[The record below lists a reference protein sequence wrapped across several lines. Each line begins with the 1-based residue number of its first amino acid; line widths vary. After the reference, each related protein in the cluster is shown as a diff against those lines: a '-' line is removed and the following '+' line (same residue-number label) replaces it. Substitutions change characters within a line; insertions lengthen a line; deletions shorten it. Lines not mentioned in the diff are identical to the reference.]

1 MRIYLINQKKR
12 SLIMDKKEE
21 LIQLCKDL
29 RLPSIRK
36 MIKDESE
43 FKNPKQAF
51 EVLLQVLEQEKS
63 DRFIRAKQNRIRSA
77 NFPQKKILEELVEEA
92 LPEQAQQKLSLLK
105 TLEFI
110 KEGQNIILAG
120 SPGTGKTH
128 IAIGLGM
135 EACLAGYRVFFAT
148 IPSLINQLKESRS
161 ERTLRSFEL
170 KFEKYDL
177 VIIDELGYISF
188 DKEGAELLF
197 THLSLRAGRKSTI
210 ITSNL
215 SFMKWQEI
223 FHDAVLT
230 AALTDRLT
238 HKSHVINMN
247 GPSFRMRETEE
258 WMKNSTDKVAQN

>member
-1 MRIYLINQKKR
+1 
-12 SLIMDKKEE
+12 MDKKQRLVE
-21 LIQLCKDL
+21 LCREL
-29 RLPSIRK
+29 RLPSIRH
-36 MIKDESE
+36 MVQEETS
-43 FKNPKQAF
+43 FKNPDEAF
-51 EVLLQVLEQEKS
+51 DVLLQVLLQERS
-63 DRFIRAKQNRIRSA
+63 DRFVRAKQNRIRAA
-77 NFPQKKILEELVEEA
+77 NFPQKKLLEELVEEA
-92 LPEQAQQKLSLLK
+92 LPEQAKQKLPHLK

-128 IAIGLGM
+128 MAIGLGM
-135 EACLAGYRVFFAT
+135 EACLAGYKVFFAT
-148 IPSLINQLKESRS
+148 VPSFINQLKEHRS

-215 SFMKWQEI
+215 PFLKWQEI
-223 FHDAVLT
+223 FHDPVLT
-230 AALTDRLT
+230 ATLTDRLT

-247 GPSFRMRETEE
+247 GPSYRMKETQE
-258 WMKNSTDKVAQN
+258 WINFETNQVDQN

>member
-1 MRIYLINQKKR
+1 MRIYLIKQKKKE
-12 SLIMDKKEE
+12 LFIVDKKVEVIE
-21 LIQLCKDL
+21 ICREL

-36 MIKDESE
+36 MVQDEASFKDPE
-43 FKNPKQAF
+43 QAYD
-51 EVLLQVLEQEKS
+51 VLHQVLVQEKK
-63 DRFIRAKQNRIRSA
+63 DRFVRAKQNRIRAA
-77 NFPQKKILEELVEEA
+77 NFPQKKLLEELVNDA
-92 LPEQAQQKLSLLK
+92 LPEQAQQKLPNLKSLD
-105 TLEFI
+105 FI
-110 KEGQNIILAG
+110 NQSQNVILTG

-148 IPSLINQLKESRS
+148 VPSLINQLKEHRS

-215 SFMKWQEI
+215 SFLKWQEV
-223 FHDAVLT
+223 FHDPVLT

-247 GPSFRMRETEE
+247 GPSFRMKETEE
-258 WMKNSTDKVAQN
+258 WMNSYSN

>member
-1 MRIYLINQKKR
+1 MNKKQRII
-12 SLIMDKKEE
+12 E
-21 LIQLCKDL
+21 LCKEL
-29 RLPSIRK
+29 RLPSIRH
-36 MIKDESE
+36 MVQEETS
-43 FKNPKQAF
+43 FKNPEVAF
-51 EVLLQVLEQEKS
+51 DVLLQVLLQEQSE
-63 DRFIRAKQNRIRSA
+63 RYVRAKQNRIRAA
-77 NFPQKKILEELVEEA
+77 NFPQKKLLEELVEEA
-92 LPEQAQQKLSLLK
+92 LPKQVRQKLPHLK

-110 KEGQNIILAG
+110 KEGQNVILAG

-135 EACLAGYRVFFAT
+135 EACLSGYKVFFAT
-148 IPSLINQLKESRS
+148 VPSFINQLKEHRS

-197 THLSLRAGRKSTI
+197 SHLSLRAGRKSTI

-215 SFMKWQEI
+215 PFLKWQEI
-223 FHDAVLT
+223 FHDPVLT

-247 GPSFRMRETEE
+247 GPSYRMKETQE
-258 WMKNSTDKVAQN
+258 WLNLETHQVDQN

>member
-1 MRIYLINQKKR
+1 MTI
-12 SLIMDKKEE
+12 KEQV
-21 LIQLCKDL
+21 IQLCKDL

-36 MIKDESE
+36 MVKEETDFSH
-43 FKNPKQAF
+43 PKLAMN
-51 EVLLQVLEQEKS
+51 LLHQVLMQGKE
-63 DRFIRAKQNRIRSA
+63 DRVIRAKHNRIRTA
-77 NFPQKKILEELVEEA
+77 NFPQKKLLAELSMAA
-92 LPEQAQQKLSLLK
+92 LSPQAQQKIPHLK
-105 TLEFI
+105 QLDFI
-110 KEGQNIILAG
+110 KEGQNIILTG

-128 IAIGLGM
+128 VSIGLGM
-135 EACLAGYRVFFAT
+135 EACLSGYKVFFAT
-148 IPSLINQLKESRS
+148 VPSLINQLKESRS
-161 ERTLRSFEL
+161 KRTLRSFEL

-215 SFMKWQEI
+215 PFTKWNEV
-223 FHDAVLT
+223 FHDQVLT

-238 HKSHVINMN
+238 HKSHVLNMN

-258 WMKNSTDKVAQN
+258 WLKKESTNE

>member
-1 MRIYLINQKKR
+1 MRIYLIKQKKKE
-12 SLIMDKKEE
+12 LFIVDKKVEVIE
-21 LIQLCKDL
+21 ICREL

-36 MIKDESE
+36 MVQDEASFKDPE
-43 FKNPKQAF
+43 QAYD
-51 EVLLQVLEQEKS
+51 VLHQVLVQEKK
-63 DRFIRAKQNRIRSA
+63 DRFVRAKQNRIRAA
-77 NFPQKKILEELVEEA
+77 NFPQKKLLEELVNDA
-92 LPEQAQQKLSLLK
+92 LPEQAQQKLPNLKSLD
-105 TLEFI
+105 FI
-110 KEGQNIILAG
+110 NQGQNVILTG

-148 IPSLINQLKESRS
+148 VPSLINQLKEHRS

-215 SFMKWQEI
+215 SFLKWQEA
-223 FHDAVLT
+223 FHDPVLT

-247 GPSFRMRETEE
+247 GPSFRMKETEE
-258 WMKNSTDKVAQN
+258 WMNSYSN

>member
-1 MRIYLINQKKR
+1 MVQ
-12 SLIMDKKEE
+12 EE
-21 LIQLCKDL
+21 T
-29 RLPSIRK
+29 S
-36 MIKDESE
+36 
-43 FKNPKQAF
+43 FKNPDEAF
-51 EVLLQVLEQEKS
+51 DVLLQVLLQEQS
-63 DRFIRAKQNRIRSA
+63 DRFVRAKQNRIRAA
-77 NFPQKKILEELVEEA
+77 NFPQKKLLEELVEEA
-92 LPEQAQQKLSLLK
+92 LPEQAKQKLPHLK

-128 IAIGLGM
+128 MAIGLGM
-135 EACLAGYRVFFAT
+135 EACLAGYKVFFAT
-148 IPSLINQLKESRS
+148 VPSFINQLKEHRS

-215 SFMKWQEI
+215 PFLKWQEI
-223 FHDAVLT
+223 FHDPVLT

-247 GPSFRMRETEE
+247 GPSYRMKETQE
-258 WMKNSTDKVAQN
+258 WINFETNQVDQN

>member
-1 MRIYLINQKKR
+1 MNKKQRLI
-12 SLIMDKKEE
+12 E
-21 LIQLCKDL
+21 LCKEL
-29 RLPSIRK
+29 RLPSIRR
-36 MIKDESE
+36 MVQEE
-43 FKNPKQAF
+43 TAFKHPEEAF
-51 EVLLQVLEQEKS
+51 DVLLQVLLQEQS
-63 DRFIRAKQNRIRSA
+63 DRYIRAKQNRIRAA
-77 NFPQKKILEELVEEA
+77 NFPQKKLLEELVEEA
-92 LPEQAQQKLSLLK
+92 LPEQARQKLPHLK

-135 EACLAGYRVFFAT
+135 EACLSGYKVFFAT
-148 IPSLINQLKESRS
+148 VPSFINQLKEHRS

-177 VIIDELGYISF
+177 VILDELGYISF

-197 THLSLRAGRKSTI
+197 SHLSLRAGRKSTV

-215 SFMKWQEI
+215 PFLKWQEI
-223 FHDAVLT
+223 FHDPVLT

-247 GPSFRMRETEE
+247 GPSYRMKETQE
-258 WMKNSTDKVAQN
+258 WLNLKTHPVDQN

>member
-1 MRIYLINQKKR
+1 
-12 SLIMDKKEE
+12 MDKRLEVIE
-21 LIQLCKDL
+21 MCREL

-36 MIKDESE
+36 MIQDET
-43 FKNPKQAF
+43 AF
-51 EVLLQVLEQEKS
+51 ENSKIAYDVLHQVLLQEQK
-63 DRFIRAKQNRIRSA
+63 DRLVRAKQNRIRAA
-77 NFPQKKILEELVEEA
+77 NFPQKKLLEELIHDA
-92 LPEQAQQKLSLLK
+92 LPEQAQHKIPQLKSLD
-105 TLEFI
+105 FI
-110 KEGQNIILAG
+110 REGQNIILTG

-128 IAIGLGM
+128 IATGLGM

-148 IPSLINQLKESRS
+148 VPSLINQLKEHRS

-197 THLSLRAGRKSTI
+197 SHLSLRAGRKSTI

-215 SFMKWQEI
+215 SFLKWQEV
-223 FHDAVLT
+223 FHDPVLT

-238 HKSHVINMN
+238 HKSHVVNMN
-247 GPSFRMRETEE
+247 GPSFRLRETEE
-258 WMKNSTDKVAQN
+258 WMKTIPN

>member
-1 MRIYLINQKKR
+1 M
-12 SLIMDKKEE
+12 IMKEQV
-21 LIQLCKDL
+21 IQMCKDL

-36 MIKDESE
+36 LVNEETSFTDPEQAIKI
-43 FKNPKQAF
+43 
-51 EVLLQVLEQEKS
+51 LHQVLVQEKE
-63 DRFIRAKQNRIRSA
+63 DRFIRAKQNRIRAA
-77 NFPQKKILEELVEEA
+77 NFPQKKLLEELSMEA
-92 LPEQAQQKLSLLK
+92 LPPQAQQKIPILK
-105 TLEFI
+105 QLDFI
-110 KEGQNIILAG
+110 KEGQNVILTG

-128 IAIGLGM
+128 TAIGMGM
-135 EACLAGYRVFFAT
+135 KACLVGYKVFFAT
-148 IPSLINQLKESRS
+148 VASLINQLKECRS
-161 ERTLRSFEL
+161 DRTLRSFEL

-215 SFMKWQEI
+215 PFTRWNEI
-223 FHDAVLT
+223 FHDQVLT

-238 HKSHVINMN
+238 HKSHVLNMN

-258 WMKNSTDKVAQN
+258 WLKN